1 MKNRILKAF
10 LIALL
15 ISPAFFLQAQAQEQ
29 EEDSLL
35 RVIEKLQSDVS
46 ILSKIKI
53 SGYVQ
58 AQYQFA
64 DSAGITSFAGGNFEK
79 GIDKRISV
87 RRGRLKVAYNTAL
100 SQYVL
105 QFDATESGMSVK
117 DIYFKTTDPYVGA
130 FSLTAGIFNRPFGYE
145 IEYSSSQRESPERS
159 MVFQTL
165 FPGERDLGASLT
177 IQPPK
182 TSNYNFIK
190 LDLGV
195 FNGTG
200 PKAKDFDNRK
210 DFIGHL
216 TLNKSYL
223 QESLR
228 VGIGASYYNG
238 RVINGTKKV
247 WTMSDNIFK
256 VDSAAG
262 NTSAYSE
269 RIFKGL
275 EAQLAYISPIGLS
288 QLRGEYLWGKQSGSS
303 SSSKTPEAKPTGD
316 TYIRDFAG
324 YYVMFTQNIMQSKH
338 QLVLKYDVYDPN
350 TAVSGNEI
358 GATGSGTKAGD
369 IKYSTFGFGWV
380 YRFDSNL
387 KVTAYYDVVTNEK
400 TNISGYTRDLKDN
413 VFTLRLQYKF

>member
-1 MKNRILKAF
+1 MKKTSKLKLL

-15 ISPAFFLQAQAQEQ
+15 ITPTFFLQAQEQ
-29 EEDSLL
+29 EEDTLY

-58 AQYQFA
+58 AQYQIA
-64 DSAGITSFAGGNFEK
+64 DSAGIASYAGGNFDK
-79 GIDKRISV
+79 GLDKRFSV

-117 DIYFKTTDPYVGA
+117 DIYFKTTDPYIGA
-130 FSLTAGIFNRPFGYE
+130 FALTAGIFNRPFGYE
-145 IEYSSSQRESPERS
+145 IEYSSSQRESPERAT
-159 MVFQTL
+159 VFQTL

-182 TSNYNFIK
+182 TSIYNFIK

-247 WTMSDNIFK
+247 WTMNDKVFA
-256 VDSAAG
+256 VDSAAA
-262 NTSAYSE
+262 NT
-269 RIFKGL
+269 I
-275 EAQLAYISPIGLS
+275 
-288 QLRGEYLWGKQSGSS
+288 
-303 SSSKTPEAKPTGD
+303 
-316 TYIRDFAG
+316 
-324 YYVMFTQNIMQSKH
+324 
-338 QLVLKYDVYDPN
+338 
-350 TAVSGNEI
+350 
-358 GATGSGTKAGD
+358 
-369 IKYSTFGFGWV
+369 
-380 YRFDSNL
+380 
-387 KVTAYYDVVTNEK
+387 
-400 TNISGYTRDLKDN
+400 
-413 VFTLRLQYKF
+413 

>member
-1 MKNRILKAF
+1 MKNRILKTF
-10 LIALL
+10 LIVLL
-15 ISPAFFLQAQAQEQ
+15 ISPTFFLQAQAQEQ

-35 RVIEKLQSDVS
+35 RVIEKLQSDVA
-46 ILSKIKI
+46 ILSRIKI

-58 AQYQFA
+58 AQYQIA
-64 DSAGITSFAGGNFEK
+64 DSAGITSFAGGDFAK
-79 GIDKRISV
+79 GTDKRFAV
-87 RRGRLKVAYNTAL
+87 RRGRLKVAYNTPL

-105 QFDATESGMSVK
+105 QFDATESGMAVK
-117 DIYFKTTDPYVGA
+117 DIYFKTTDPYIGA

-145 IEYSSSQRESPERS
+145 IEYSSSVRESPERA

-228 VGIGASYYNG
+228 VGLGASYYNG

-247 WTMSDNIFK
+247 WTMSDKTFA
-256 VDSAAG
+256 VDSAAA
-262 NTSAYSE
+262 NTSAYSK
-269 RIFKGL
+269 RIFKGI
-275 EAQLAYISPIGLS
+275 EAQLAYVSPIGLT
-288 QLRGEYLWGKQSGSS
+288 QLRAEYLWGKQAGTSAST
-303 SSSKTPEAKPTGD
+303 KTPEAKFTSD
-316 TYIRDFAG
+316 TYMRDFAG
-324 YYVMFTQNIMQSKH
+324 YYVIFTQNIMQSKH

-350 TAVSGNEI
+350 TKVSGGEI
-358 GATGSGTKAGD
+358 GAAGSGTKVGD
-369 IKYSTFGFGWV
+369 IKFSTFGFGWV
-380 YRFDSNL
+380 YRFDANL
-387 KVTAYYDVVTNEK
+387 KVTAYYDMVTNEK
-400 TNISGYTRDLKDN
+400 TGISGYAKDLKDN

>member
-1 MKNRILKAF
+1 MKRSRILRAF
-10 LIALL
+10 LTILL
-15 ISPAFFLQAQAQEQ
+15 ITPTFFLQAQEQ
-29 EEDSLL
+29 EEDSLI

-46 ILSKIKI
+46 IISKIKI
-53 SGYVQ
+53 SGYIQ
-58 AQYQFA
+58 AQYQIA
-64 DSAGITSFAGGNFEK
+64 DSAGISSFAGGNFDK
-79 GIDKRISV
+79 GIDKRFSV

-100 SQYVL
+100 SQFVL

-117 DIYFKTTDPYVGA
+117 DIYFKTTDPYVGV

-159 MVFQTL
+159 LVFQTL

-210 DFIGHL
+210 DFIGRL
-216 TLNKSYL
+216 TLNKSHL
-223 QESLR
+223 NESLR
-228 VGIGASYYNG
+228 VGLGASYYNG

-247 WTMSDNIFK
+247 WTMSDKIFK
-256 VDSAAG
+256 VDSASA
-262 NTSAYSE
+262 NTAAYSE

-275 EAQLAYISPIGLS
+275 EAQLAYFSNLGLT
-288 QLRGEYLWGKQSGSS
+288 QLRGEYLWGKQSGSA
-303 SSSKTPEAKPTGD
+303 SSSKTPEIRPVGD
-316 TYIRDFAG
+316 TYTRDFSG
-324 YYVMFTQNIMQSKH
+324 YYVILTQNIMQSKH

-350 TAVSGNEI
+350 TAISGNEI
-358 GATGSGTKAGD
+358 GASGTGTKAGD
-369 IKYSTFGFGWV
+369 IKFTTVGLGWV
-380 YRFDSNL
+380 YRFDANL
-387 KVTAYYDVVTNEK
+387 KLTAYYDMVSNEK
-400 TNISGYTRDLKDN
+400 TNISGYTGDLKDN